1 MIHNSSFTIVG
12 LGNPGEKYE
21 KTRHNAGRMALEHFR
36 KKHGLPDWERD
47 SKRNALVSKGEVG
60 GISVELLLPETFMN
74 NSGLSLK
81 PLVASGYGLVAGLVV
96 VHDDLDI
103 PIGTLKIVHNRG
115 SAGHKG
121 VESIIDALGTKEFTR
136 IRIGISPLDESGEM
150 RKPEGDA
157 AAQFV
162 LKKFIP
168 AEETP
173 LEDAL
178 RGASDALIMMLVEGK
193 EKAMSVF
200 GAQSAQKE
208 KSHGRNQNAKTKI
221 QALIDQYEETVNS
234 GRSKKYTEEETKKDF
249 ILPLFEA
256 LGWEV
261 YGKEVSAEEHIR
273 SSGRVDYG
281 FYLNERPKFYLEAK
295 KLSADLHREDF
306 ARQAIRYAWNRGVTW
321 AVLTDFEST
330 KVFNAQ
336 VIDKDLGDKLFF
348 EIPHTQYLERF
359 DQLWLL
365 SKEAFGKDL
374 LDKEAEKFGKKLQ
387 KISITALL
395 YKDLDRC
402 REILTK
408 TFSICNP
415 GIPKDLIDEGVQKLL
430 DRLIFLRV
438 AEDRGVEPN
447 TLTVLMREAEAGK
460 HGAQL
465 FKSMVAKFRELGETY
480 DSELFSPHPFEEWD
494 DFGDAVKDVIKIL
507 YGKKGY
513 YEYDFKV
520 MPADVLGGVYES
532 YLGHKLSQ
540 SKKGLSLGKGA
551 NKRKEQGIYY
561 TPAYIVDYIVKKA
574 LQPVLDKCRTIEDIK
589 KIRVLDPACGSGSFL
604 VKALDVIHDKY
615 REFGNRAGVFT
626 KLTILNENIY
636 GVDLDPQA
644 VEIARLNLLINS
656 LDERVK
662 LPLLADNIKNGNSLI
677 SGTDEEL
684 KKYFGP
690 NYRDK
695 KPFNWREEF
704 PDAFKQ
710 GGFDVVIGNPPWVSI
725 DNIDSQ
731 EKNYLSE
738 NYTIGEGRFD
748 VATLF
753 AERATTLLKED
764 GMISFVMPE
773 HVWLGEYFKPF
784 RAYLTENLYVLEI
797 LSSKEGDFK
806 EVSNPSSLFVAKKQK
821 AGSVH
826 KIRVGSFSGGGSP
839 QIFEVKT
846 DIISRVIFDE
856 VFYSL
861 QSKIKKESYK
871 ELGEIALVTDGI
883 QTADLL
889 KVIFTTEPNQP
900 ENFYFKALRNGS
912 AIRERYANLKWGG
925 WYVLKPEHT
934 REYKRP
940 GFSYDSPKRTAC
952 FNAREKIILRQTEP
966 TILAT
971 LDVDEYFFPNS
982 IFQIALEKHDP
993 EILRFLLGI
1002 LNSNFIR
1009 HYYSKLA
1016 QVEGTTKPQMYL
1028 NILKTLPIPKKIDK
1042 NVVTLVDK
1050 ILNLNKELQETA
1062 ENSDGWKQLK
1072 TEIERTDKKIDEEVY
1087 KLYDLTEDEVKIVE
1101 NQAK

>member
-1 MIHNSSFTIVG
+1 
-12 LGNPGEKYE
+12 
-21 KTRHNAGRMALEHFR
+21 
-36 KKHGLPDWERD
+36 
-47 SKRNALVSKGEVG
+47 
-60 GISVELLLPETFMN
+60 MN
-74 NSGLSLK
+74 
-81 PLVASGYGLVAGLVV
+81 
-96 VHDDLDI
+96 
-103 PIGTLKIVHNRG
+103 
-115 SAGHKG
+115 
-121 VESIIDALGTKEFTR
+121 
-136 IRIGISPLDESGEM
+136 
-150 RKPEGDA
+150 
-157 AAQFV
+157 Q
-162 LKKFIP
+162 
-168 AEETP
+168 EE
-173 LEDAL
+173 
-178 RGASDALIMMLVEGK
+178 
-193 EKAMSVF
+193 
-200 GAQSAQKE
+200 
-208 KSHGRNQNAKTKI
+208 AKTKI
-221 QALIDQYEETVNS
+221 QALIDTYEKSVSS
-234 GRSKKYTEEETKKDF
+234 GQFKKYTEEETKKDF

-306 ARQAIRYAWNRGVTW
+306 ARQSIRYAWNRGVTW
-321 AVLTDFEST
+321 AVLTDFESI

-348 EIPHTQYLERF
+348 EISHTQYLERF

-395 YKDLDRC
+395 YKDLDKC

-408 TFSICNP
+408 TFSVCNP
-415 GIPKDLIDEGVQKLL
+415 NVPKDLIDEGVQKLL

-460 HGAQL
+460 HGTQL

-494 DFGDAVKDVIKIL
+494 DFGDAVKDVIRIL

-540 SKKGLSLGKGA
+540 SKKGLSLGKGD

-574 LQPVLDKCRTIEDIK
+574 LQPVLDKCRTVEDIK

-604 VKALDVIHDKY
+604 VKALEVIHDKY
-615 REFGNRAGVFT
+615 REFGNTAGVFT

-690 NYRDK
+690 SFRDK
-695 KPFNWREEF
+695 KPFNWHEEF
-704 PDAFKQ
+704 PDAFKK
-710 GGFDVVIGNPPWVSI
+710 GGFDVIIGNPPYIFARGHSF
-725 DNIDSQ
+725 
-731 EKNYLSE
+731 EKTEKDYYYKNFELQQYQINTYLLFIERAYHLLKDGGSFGFIVP
-738 NYTIGEGRFD
+738 NNWLTINSFAKLREFLLKNTADLKIINAVDTVFGQASVDTCVLVFGKGKPTTVETGELRDGEFS
-748 VATLF
+748 LF
-753 AERATTLLKED
+753 AKRKPEEFYGNDFVINISHSNKD
-764 GMISFVMPE
+764 GVLSDK
-773 HVWLGEYFKPF
+773 FKRCVP
-784 RAYLTENLYVLEI
+784 
-797 LSSKEGDFK
+797 
-806 EVSNPSSLFVAKKQK
+806 
-821 AGSVH
+821 
-826 KIRVGSFSGGGSP
+826 
-839 QIFEVKT
+839 
-846 DIISRVIFDE
+846 
-856 VFYSL
+856 
-861 QSKIKKESYK
+861 
-871 ELGEIALVTDGI
+871 LGEIADVKSGLVAYEVGKGVPPQTPEMKDSRVYHSTKKEDESWRPYLDGV
-883 QTADLL
+883 D
-889 KVIFTTEPNQP
+889 V
-900 ENFYFKALRNGS
+900 R
-912 AIRERYANLKWGG
+912 RYALHWSGEYIKYGKNLAAPRKEDLFTKGR
-925 WYVLKPEHT
+925 VLVRQIPSPYPRCINAVYTDE
-934 REYKRP
+934 
-940 GFSYDSPKRTAC
+940 GFVNDR
-952 FNAREKIILRQTEP
+952 
-966 TILAT
+966 
-971 LDVDEYFFPNS
+971 NS
-982 IFQIALEKHDP
+982 NN
-993 EILRFLLGI
+993 I
-1002 LNSNFIR
+1002 LNSKNGYDLKYILGIINSRLLSYWF
-1009 HYYSKLA
+1009 
-1016 QVEGTTKPQMYL
+1016 
-1028 NILKTLPIPKKIDK
+1028 LKTFNKFQRKIFPQFKVNELARFPICPADKQQQKLIID
-1042 NVVTLVDK
+1042 LVDK

-1062 ENSDGWKQLK
+1062 ENSDKWKQLS

-1087 KLYDLTEDEVKIVE
+1087 KLYDLTEDEIKIIE
-1101 NQAK
+1101 NQTK